1 MLVNCEQVIS
11 LSARFGE
18 SFLEEF
24 IERLQVFEPPVLSGS
39 YLTEILTEFDEP
51 LIALMLL
58 CLLPGQNL
66 IDLPEN
72 GQGPPMVE
80 FGGHHGAS
88 VNPQVRPANQD
99 YLLLDFGSGSRRL
112 IRDDQGRV
120 PDESN

>member
-66 IDLPEN
+66 INLPEN
-72 GQGPPMVE
+72 DEGSPAVE
-80 FGGHHGAS
+80 FRT
-88 VNPQVRPANQD
+88 VRPSIHKFVQPIKIACSWLSD
-99 YLLLDFGSGSRRL
+99 
-112 IRDDQGRV
+112 
-120 PDESN
+120 